1 MNTHGTHSHDDKT
14 QNYKAQARH
23 LREQLGADGIA
34 LTHGRALELVAKM
47 HGHRDWNTL
56 SAAAPSDKPQAAAF
70 HLGQNV
76 EALVHGKPG
85 KGRIIGLEETI
96 NPDVLRL
103 TVQFNPAVDMST
115 SAHFSAKRTRMTMEF
130 GRDGR
135 SKRLNGVDT
144 GFVQLKAA

>member
-1 MNTHGTHSHDDKT
+1 MHAHGNQTHD
-14 QNYKAQARH
+14 YKAQARH
-23 LREQLGADGIA
+23 LRDGLGADGIA

-56 SAAAPSDKPQAAAF
+56 SAVSHNPKPEAPVF

-76 EALVHGKPG
+76 DALVHGKPG
-85 KGRIIGLEETI
+85 RGRVIGLEETI

-103 TVQFNPAVDMST
+103 TVLFNPAVDMST
-115 SAHFSAKRTRMTMEF
+115 SEHFSAKRTRVTMEF

-135 SKRLNGVDT
+135 SRRLNGVDT
-144 GFVQLKAA
+144 GVVQLTVA

>member
-1 MNTHGTHSHDDKT
+1 MNTHGTHSSD
-14 QNYKAQARH
+14 YKAQARH
-23 LREQLGADGIA
+23 LREQLRADGIA
-34 LTHGRALELVAKM
+34 LTHARALELVAKM

-56 SAAAPSDKPQAAAF
+56 SAAAPSNKPQTAAF

-76 EALVHGKPG
+76 DALVHGKPG

-115 SAHFSAKRTRMTMEF
+115 SAHFSAKRTRVTMEF

-144 GFVQLKAA
+144 GVVQLKVA

>member
-1 MNTHGTHSHDDKT
+1 MTTHGTHTHD
-14 QNYKAQARH
+14 YKAQARH
-23 LREQLGADGIA
+23 LRDQLGADGVA

-56 SAAAPSDKPQAAAF
+56 SAVSQTVKVETPEFQ
-70 HLGQNV
+70 LGQAV
-76 EALVHGKPG
+76 DALVHGKPG

-115 SAHFSAKRTRMTMEF
+115 SAHFSANRTRVTMEF

-135 SKRLNGVDT
+135 SKRLNGADT
-144 GFVQLKAA
+144 GVVQLKVA